1 MMLSEYSFP
10 ALLED
15 RERRLD
21 RAAEVERLRR
31 EREPRRTAPRFLA
44 RLRSLRRPAH
54 ARA

>member
-10 ALLED
+10 TLLHD

-31 EREPRRTAPRFLA
+31 ERAPRRPER
-44 RLRSLRRPAH
+44 RLPALLRLLRRPVH

>member
-10 ALLED
+10 TLLED

-31 EREPRRTAPRFLA
+31 EREPRRPAPRRSGLL
-44 RLRSLRRPAH
+44 RLLHRPLH
-54 ARA
+54 ARP

>member
-1 MMLSEYSFP
+1 MMLSEYSFS

-31 EREPRRTAPRFLA
+31 EREPRRAAPRPRTL
-44 RLRSLRRPAH
+44 LLSLRRL
-54 ARA
+54 ARART